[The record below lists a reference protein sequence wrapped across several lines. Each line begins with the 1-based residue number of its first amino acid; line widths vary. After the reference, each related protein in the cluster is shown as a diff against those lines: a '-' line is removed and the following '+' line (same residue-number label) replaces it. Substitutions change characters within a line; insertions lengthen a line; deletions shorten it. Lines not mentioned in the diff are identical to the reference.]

1 MPLITLTSNFGSG
14 AQKIAKRVSE
24 ELKIEF
30 FDDRKLQ
37 EKALTMGI
45 SKKDI
50 EGIDERAPRLFD
62 RLFTN
67 KPEMYLDLLGSIVLD
82 IASKGEGVIVGH
94 GAQAFLKDFKCA
106 LHVMITAA
114 EEMRVNTLMQ
124 EQNID
129 EAAAKSLI
137 PKIDKR
143 AKEFVQYAFNRDW
156 NDFSGYDL
164 VINLEKIGADLA
176 VKLIVE
182 LAQSNEIKSCSLNA
196 LEEMER
202 SALERRVEAAII
214 RNNIPSA
221 FTHFIVDVLPGGKV
235 HLRGWAF
242 DDDERER
249 AIIVV
254 KNVRGV
260 IEVTSDIFIRPAVS
274 D

>member
-24 ELKIEF
+24 DLKIEF

-45 SKKDI
+45 SRKDI
-50 EGIDERAPRLFD
+50 EGIDEKAPRLFD

-94 GAQAFLKDFKCA
+94 GAQAFLKDFNCA
-106 LHVMITAA
+106 LHVMITAS
-114 EEMRVNTLMQ
+114 EEMRVKTLMQ

-129 EAAAKSLI
+129 EGAAKSLI

-164 VINLEKIGADLA
+164 VINLGKIGADLA

-182 LAQSNEIKSCSLNA
+182 LAKSNEIKACSLNA

-242 DDDERER
+242 DHDERER

-260 IEVTSDIFIRPAVS
+260 SDVTSDIFIRPAVS